1 MISID
6 FSNLIVIIAV
16 LLLTRYISQKF
27 YSSLGNKMVSQDTV
41 NSVKNMIGQKKIFV
55 ASKSYCPYCRAAK
68 QTLFEE
74 LKVPMDKA
82 VVLELDEIE
91 EGRDIQQALAEI
103 NGQNTV
109 PNIYIDGQHIGGN
122 SDLQKLKQTGKLQPL
137 LQKVLA

>member
-1 MISID
+1 
-6 FSNLIVIIAV
+6 
-16 LLLTRYISQKF
+16 
-27 YSSLGNKMVSQDTV
+27 
-41 NSVKNMIGQKKIFV
+41 
-55 ASKSYCPYCRAAK
+55 
-68 QTLFEE
+68 
-74 LKVPMDKA
+74 MDKA

-91 EGRDIQQALAEI
+91 EGSDIQQALAEI